1 MLSKTNS
8 VDIIM
13 PNFNKGK
20 FILKAVNSVLSQS
33 YENWKLYIIDDNSN
47 DNSKEVIKK
56 FSNHKKVKTLLLKKN
71 KGPSYCRN
79 LILKKSKSKFIA
91 FLDSDD
97 YWTKNKLK
105 SQIIY
110 MVKNKFPFTYTDYL
124 PLIQNENIKRFLNS
138 TNILKTFTFD
148 KFIKNSSINTS
159 TMIIERKYIKNLKF
173 RNLNLMEDY
182 IFKCELM
189 KKSKIPFKKFPKTT
203 AIYRII
209 KKSRSS
215 KRINNIKNLWIINN
229 RFNKLSFFQNII
241 SIISISLNS
250 IKKYGFK

>member
-1 MLSKTNS
+1 M
-8 VDIIM
+8 I
-13 PNFNKGK
+13 
-20 FILKAVNSVLSQS
+20 
-33 YENWKLYIIDDNSN
+33 
-47 DNSKEVIKK
+47 
-56 FSNHKKVKTLLLKKN
+56 KN
-71 KGPSYCRN
+71 KY
-79 LILKKSKSKFIA
+79 
-91 FLDSDD
+91 
-97 YWTKNKLK
+97 
-105 SQIIY
+105 
-110 MVKNKFPFTYTDYL
+110 PFTYTDYL
-124 PLIQNENIKRFLNS
+124 PLIQNKNIKRFLNT

-159 TMIIERKYIKNLKF
+159 TMILERKYLKNLKF
-173 RNLNLMEDY
+173 RNLKLMEDY

-215 KRINNIKNLWIINN
+215 KRINNIKNLWIINK